1 MDGKSNRPLLAAS
14 DTPVK
19 LDYLKNGS
27 DECPLVRL
35 YEFDCP
41 DARRLRQTFDALA
54 EGSVERVALESV
66 ESVDG
71 SHLTFVRSARD
82 RGVVETSPH
91 HFEVALAS
99 EGWRQAADFV
109 SAFCD
114 GGFGYQWLTPQTRG
128 IQLLFSKDGA
138 W

>member
-1 MDGKSNRPLLAAS
+1 M
-14 DTPVK
+14 K
-19 LDYLKNGS
+19 LDYLEQGS
-27 DECPLVRL
+27 NDCPLVRL
-35 YEFDCP
+35 YGFDSE
-41 DARRLRQTFDALA
+41 DARCLRQAFCGLA
-54 EGSVERVALESV
+54 DGSVERVGLESI

-71 SHLTFVRSARD
+71 SHLTFVLDARD

-91 HFEVALAS
+91 HFEVVLAP

-109 SAFCD
+109 APFCD

>member
-1 MDGKSNRPLLAAS
+1 M
-14 DTPVK
+14 K
-19 LDYLKNGS
+19 LDYLKDGS
-27 DECPLVRL
+27 DDCPLVRL
-35 YEFDCP
+35 YEFDSVE
-41 DARRLRQTFDALA
+41 AGRLRQTFDALA
-54 EGSVERVALESV
+54 EGSIERVGLETV

-71 SHLTFVRSARD
+71 SHLAFVRSTCD
-82 RGVVETSPH
+82 RGVVEITPH

-109 SAFCD
+109 APFCD
-114 GGFGYQWLTPQTRG
+114 GGFGYQWLAPQTRG

>member
-1 MDGKSNRPLLAAS
+1 M
-14 DTPVK
+14 K
-19 LDYLKNGS
+19 LDYLKDGS
-27 DECPLVRL
+27 DDCPLVRL
-35 YEFDCP
+35 YEFDSAE
-41 DARRLRQTFDALA
+41 ARRLRQTFDALA
-54 EGSVERVALESV
+54 EGSVERVGLETA

-71 SHLTFVRSARD
+71 SRLTFVRGTRD
-82 RGVVETSPH
+82 VGVVETAPH

-109 SAFCD
+109 APFCD
-114 GGFGYQWLTPQTRG
+114 GGFGYQWLTPHTRG